1 MESSRKR
8 RVSGFVKGK
17 LMPLYRVAKP
27 SSATMQYS
35 TSSKV
40 KPSQSSSAT
49 ASVGYVVHHQDYLIS
64 QPKAQKVSFIV
75 PDNNNV
81 NNRDKYLSQF
91 ETIFGVAGDGGD
103 ECVDIKAA
111 SYISSVQERF
121 KLERLNSERM
131 K

>member
-1 MESSRKR
+1 MESNRKR

-17 LMPLYRVAKP
+17 LLPLYRVAKP

-64 QPKAQKVSFIV
+64 QPTAQKVSFIV
-75 PDNNNV
+75 PDNNNM

-91 ETIFGVAGDGGD
+91 ETIFGVAGD